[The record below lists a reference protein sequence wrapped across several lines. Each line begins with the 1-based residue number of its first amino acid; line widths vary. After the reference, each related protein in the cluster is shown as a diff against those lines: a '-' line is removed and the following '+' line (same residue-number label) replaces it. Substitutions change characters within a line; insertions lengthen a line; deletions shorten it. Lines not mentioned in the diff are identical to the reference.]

1 MRIKA
6 VNKERVFAACE
17 VMDTTFDNVIEKVVC
32 HTIKC
37 RIDQVVG
44 FNLRRSP
51 PVGYIVKEIVDAQ
64 VLLFDKAK

>member
-6 VNKERVFAACE
+6 VNKERVFAVCE
-17 VMDTTFDNVIEKVVC
+17 VADAAFDNVIEKVVC
-32 HTIKC
+32 DAIKC

-44 FNLRRSP
+44 LDLRRSP

-64 VLLFDKAK
+64 VLLFDKPK